1 MKKQGIRER
10 AILFTCGIL
19 AIVYSV
25 IVLGFVTT
33 SPDLRIRAMLDS
45 VEALPQTDGPSV
57 AGIEIKAT
65 PDIKTAGAFSAPK
78 NGDVLTKIGEYP
90 IRTFLDFS
98 QVLSKLRNMDLPPG
112 GQLQPKADPTEHD
125 VPSMVEIQNSGRF
138 IKIEYYSRDTSETS
152 SVSYTM
158 KTAWIQIQSIPSGDV
173 AISLLWFSLELVILA
188 IGAFAYWMRPFDRTT
203 RIFFIMGIITLV
215 AFIGGYNWWIIAG
228 SLMLNIP
235 FVIAAVL
242 IPAITLHFFIT
253 YPRAIPPLVQYP
265 VGLLRVVYSIPV
277 ATTLLILACL
287 TYLRVTSHIGEDP
300 RELAE
305 LEYAPLVFQAIYVL
319 RWTVYAYI
327 TVAGLYYLATLVALF
342 YGYFKSQNPYE
353 RNQLKW
359 IALAGLISTIPVGY
373 SLYLAEFDRTQFAL
387 GGAGIP
393 MFLASVSFMAAF
405 VVGIIRY
412 RLMLIDQIIS
422 RGMLFYV
429 VSAGISILYAT
440 VISLGS
446 LLGTQL
452 NRAPSTN
459 QAVSVFLVM
468 LFAISLLLWSR
479 DRIQRLIDRRFF
491 RQKYQ
496 LDKALKRM
504 NRAVGRLG
512 DQRSIADRMLT
523 SCREV
528 LQVKSA
534 AIYLLNPDRSQ
545 FDLLTGFHIE
555 NAPSA
560 VPCGPELLEVLE
572 GELAFQRVATG
583 LLKEASPAQ
592 QLLRLLGFDFIYN
605 LELDGEFAGFV
616 ALGQRSAGSAYS
628 AEDLTFL
635 NAMGQ
640 ITSIALHSTKIHQD
654 LRRLNEEMRI
664 KVEKIDDQRRLVSVL
679 QSELTNSQEIAERS
693 TPALDVQRGMIKGN
707 SPAIR
712 LVMETVRKVAN
723 SESTVLVRGESG
735 TGKELLAQAVHEN
748 SSRHEKPLVRVNC
761 AALSPSLLESELFG
775 HVKGAFTG
783 AHEDRVGRFEL
794 ANGGTLFLDEIGD
807 ISLDTQVKLLRVL
820 QERAFERV
828 GGSET
833 LHVDVRLITATHQN
847 LEQRITEGL
856 FREDLYYRLNVI
868 SITLP
873 PLRER
878 REDIFELAFYFLKRT
893 AHRLGKRISHIDPD
907 AIEALERAPWP
918 GNIRQ
923 LENVI
928 ERAVV
933 LAESQVITLKDLPTD
948 LLEEKKRLPARV
960 FETKPVRS
968 EAVRRIP
975 LSDVEVITFPGS
987 QNHVDQRLSEPEQLK
1002 LALAECDGNKAQ
1014 AARLLGMP
1022 RSTYYSKL
1030 KKYDIT

>member
-1 MKKQGIRER
+1 
-10 AILFTCGIL
+10 
-19 AIVYSV
+19 
-25 IVLGFVTT
+25 
-33 SPDLRIRAMLDS
+33 MLDS
-45 VEALPQTDGPSV
+45 VEAKPGELIP

-65 PDIKTAGAFSAPK
+65 PGIVKTGSAPAPK
-78 NGDVLTKIGEYP
+78 PRDILTKIGDYP

-98 QVLSKLRNMDLPPG
+98 RVLSKLRDDKLPPG
-112 GQLQPKADPTEHD
+112 SQLQPNSDPTELP
-125 VPSMVEIQNSGRF
+125 VPNIVEIQNSGRF
-138 IKIEYYSRDTSETS
+138 IKIEFLSVTDETKS
-152 SVSYTM
+152 PRS
-158 KTAWIQIQSIPSGDV
+158 AWIEIQSIPSGDV

-203 RIFFIMGIITLV
+203 RIFFIMGTITLV

-228 SLMLNIP
+228 SLLLNTP
-235 FVIAAVL
+235 FVVAAIL

-253 YPRAIPPLVQYP
+253 YPRVVPWLAQYP
-265 VGLLRVVYSIPV
+265 VGLLRVAYSIPV
-277 ATTLLILACL
+277 TTTILILGCL
-287 TYLRVTSHIGEDP
+287 TYLRWTSSIEHPQQVI
-300 RELAE
+300 RA
-305 LEYAPLVFQAIYVL
+305 VYVL
-319 RWTVYAYI
+319 RWAVYTYI
-327 TVAGLYYLATLVALF
+327 SVAGLYYLATLAALL
-342 YGYFKSQNPYE
+342 YGYFKSQNAYE

-359 IALAGLISTIPVGY
+359 IALAGLVSTIPVGY

-393 MFLASVSFMAAF
+393 MFLASVSFMVAF

-412 RLMLIDQIIS
+412 RLMLIEQIIS

-429 VSAGISILYAT
+429 VSAGISIVYAT

-446 LLGTQL
+446 LVGTQL
-452 NRAPSTN
+452 NRAPSSN

-534 AIYLLNPDRSQ
+534 AIYLLNPDRNQ
-545 FDLLTGFHIE
+545 FELLTGFQIE
-555 NAPSA
+555 NAPST
-560 VPCGPELLEVLE
+560 VPCSPELLEVLE
-572 GELAFQRVATG
+572 GELAFQRIATG
-583 LLKEASPAQ
+583 LLKEVSPAQ
-592 QLLRLLGFDFIYN
+592 HLLRLLGFDFIYN

-616 ALGQRSAGSAYS
+616 ALGQRLSGSPYS

-664 KVEKIDDQRRLVSVL
+664 KVEKIDDQRRLVSIL
-679 QSELTNSQEIAERS
+679 QAELTNSQEISERAE
-693 TPALDVQRGMIKGN
+693 PHELQRGLIKGN

-723 SESTVLVRGESG
+723 SESTVFIRGESG

-748 SSRHEKPLVRVNC
+748 SDRREKPLVRVNC

-775 HVKGAFTG
+775 HVKGAYTG
-783 AHEDRVGRFEL
+783 AHEDRIGRFEM

-828 GGSET
+828 GGSQT

-847 LEQRITEGL
+847 LEQRITDGL

-878 REDIFELAFYFLKRT
+878 REDIFELAFFFLNRT
-893 AHRLGKRISHIDPD
+893 AKRLSKRITHIDPD
-907 AIEALERAPWP
+907 AIEVLERAPWP

-933 LAESQVITLKDLPTD
+933 LAEEEVITLKDLPAD
-948 LLEEKKRLPARV
+948 LIEGKKRLPTRV
-960 FETKPVRS
+960 IETKPSGS
-968 EAVRRIP
+968 EKVRRLP
-975 LSDVEVITFPGS
+975 LSDAEVITFPGS
-987 QNHVDQRLSEPEQLK
+987 QNHFDQQISEPEQLK
-1002 LALAECDGNKAQ
+1002 MALAECAGNKAQ

-1030 KKYDIT
+1030 KKYGLD

>member
-1 MKKQGIRER
+1 MNKQGILER
-10 AILFTCGIL
+10 AVLFTCGIL
-19 AIVYSV
+19 AIIYSV

-33 SPDLRIRAMLDS
+33 SPDLRLRAMLDS
-45 VEALPQTDGPSV
+45 VEAGPGQSV
-57 AGIEIKAT
+57 PAGIEIKAT
-65 PDIKTAGAFSAPK
+65 PGIEKTGSAPAPK
-78 NGDVLTKIGEYP
+78 PTDILTKIGNEP

-98 QVLSKLRNMDLPPG
+98 QTLNELRSIDLPPG
-112 GQLQPKADPTEHD
+112 GQLRPNSDPSELD
-125 VPSMVEIQNSGRF
+125 VPFMVEIQDSGRY
-138 IKIEYYSRDTSETS
+138 IKIDYWSTEQKLAKS
-152 SVSYTM
+152 
-158 KTAWIQIQSIPSGDV
+158 AWIKIQSIPAADV
-173 AISLLWFSLELVILA
+173 AISLLWFSLEIVILA
-188 IGAFAYWMRPFDRTT
+188 IGAFAFWMRPFDRTT
-203 RIFFIMGIITLV
+203 RIFFIMGTTTLV

-228 SLMLNIP
+228 TLALNVP

-253 YPRAIPPLVQYP
+253 YPRVIPWLAQHP
-265 VGLLRVVYSIPV
+265 VGLLRTVYSIPV
-277 ATTLLILACL
+277 ATTLLLVGCL
-287 TYLRVTSHIGEDP
+287 TYLWSTSNIGDNESTP
-300 RELAE
+300 I
-305 LEYAPLVFQAIYVL
+305 EYPQHVIQVVYVL

-327 TVAGLYYLATLVALF
+327 SIAGLYYLATLAALF
-342 YGYFKSQNPYE
+342 YGYLKSQNAYE

-387 GGAGIP
+387 GGAGVP
-393 MFLASVSFMAAF
+393 MFLASVSFMVAF

-412 RLMLIDQIIS
+412 RLMLIEQIIS

-429 VSAGISILYAT
+429 VSAGISIVYAT

-468 LFAISLLLWSR
+468 LLAISLLLWSR
-479 DRIQRLIDRRFF
+479 DRIQRFIDRRFF

-528 LQVKSA
+528 LQVKNA
-534 AIYLLNPDRSQ
+534 AIYLLNPDRTQ
-545 FDLLTGFHIE
+545 FELLTGFQIE
-555 NAPSA
+555 NAPSS
-560 VPCGPELLEVLE
+560 VPCNSELLEALE
-572 GELAFQRVATG
+572 GELAFQRIATG
-583 LLKEASPAQ
+583 LLKEVSPAQ
-592 QLLRLLGFDFIYN
+592 HLLRLLGFDFIYN

-616 ALGQRSAGSAYS
+616 ALGQRVSGSPYS

-664 KVEKIDDQRRLVSVL
+664 KVEKIDDQRRLVSIL
-679 QSELTNSQEIAERS
+679 QAELTNSQEISERS
-693 TPALDVQRGMIKGN
+693 ATTHDIQRGLIKGN

-712 LVMETVRKVAN
+712 AVMETVRKVAN
-723 SESTVLVRGESG
+723 SESTVFIRGESG

-748 SSRHEKPLVRVNC
+748 SGRRESPLVRVNC

-775 HVKGAFTG
+775 HKKGAFTG
-783 AHEDRVGRFEL
+783 AHEDRIGRFEM
-794 ANGGTLFLDEIGD
+794 AHGGTLFLDEIGD

-833 LHVDVRLITATHQN
+833 IHVDVRLITATHQN
-847 LEQRITEGL
+847 LEKRITDGL

-878 REDIFELAFYFLKRT
+878 REDIFELAFYFLQRT
-893 AHRLGKRISHIDPD
+893 AHRIGKRITHIDPD
-907 AIEALERAPWP
+907 AIEVLERAHWP

-933 LAESQVITLKDLPTD
+933 LAEEEVITLKDLPAD
-948 LLEEKKRLPARV
+948 LIEGKKRLPTRV
-960 FETKPVRS
+960 IETKPVVS
-968 EAVRRIP
+968 ETTRRLP

-987 QNHVDQRLSEPEQLK
+987 QNQLDDNLTEPEKLRMALSE
-1002 LALAECDGNKAQ
+1002 CRGNKAQ
-1014 AARLLGMP
+1014 AARMLGMP
-1022 RSTYYSKL
+1022 RSTYFSKL
-1030 KKYDIT
+1030 KKYGIS

>member
-1 MKKQGIRER
+1 MNKQGVLER
-10 AILFTCGIL
+10 AVLFTCGIL
-19 AIVYSV
+19 AIIYSV

-33 SPDLRIRAMLDS
+33 SPDLRLRAMLDS
-45 VEALPQTDGPSV
+45 VEALPGQSV
-57 AGIEIKAT
+57 PAGIEIKAT
-65 PDIKTAGAFSAPK
+65 PGIEKTGSAPAPK
-78 NGDVLTKIGEYP
+78 PTDILTKIGNEP

-98 QVLSKLRNMDLPPG
+98 QTLSELRNIDLPPG
-112 GQLQPKADPTEHD
+112 GQLRPNSDPSELD
-125 VPSMVEIQNSGRF
+125 VPFMVEIQNSGRY
-138 IKIEYYSRDTSETS
+138 IKIEYWSTEQKLAKS
-152 SVSYTM
+152 
-158 KTAWIQIQSIPSGDV
+158 AWIKIQSIPSADV

-203 RIFFIMGIITLV
+203 RIFFIMGTITLV

-228 SLMLNIP
+228 TLALNVP

-253 YPRAIPPLVQYP
+253 YPRVIPWLAQHP
-265 VGLLRVVYSIPV
+265 VGLLRTVYSIPV
-277 ATTLLILACL
+277 ATTLLLVGCL
-287 TYLRVTSHIGEDP
+287 TYLWSTSNIGDNESTP
-300 RELAE
+300 I
-305 LEYAPLVFQAIYVL
+305 EYPQHVIQVVSVL

-327 TVAGLYYLATLVALF
+327 SIAGLYYLATLAALF
-342 YGYFKSQNPYE
+342 YGFFKSQNAYE

-393 MFLASVSFMAAF
+393 MFLASVSFMVAF

-412 RLMLIDQIIS
+412 RLMLIEQIIS

-429 VSAGISILYAT
+429 VSAGISIVYAT

-446 LLGTQL
+446 LVGTQL

-468 LFAISLLLWSR
+468 LLAISLLLWSR
-479 DRIQRLIDRRFF
+479 DRVQRFIDRRFF

-528 LQVKSA
+528 LQVKNA
-534 AIYLLNPDRSQ
+534 AIYLLNPDRNQ
-545 FDLLTGFHIE
+545 FELLTGFQIE
-555 NAPSA
+555 NAPST
-560 VPCGPELLEVLE
+560 VPCNAELLEALE
-572 GELAFQRVATG
+572 GELAFQRIATG
-583 LLKEASPAQ
+583 LLKEVSPAQ
-592 QLLRLLGFDFIYN
+592 HLLRLLGFDFIYN

-616 ALGQRSAGSAYS
+616 ALGQRLSGSPYS

-664 KVEKIDDQRRLVSVL
+664 KVEKIDDQRRLVSIL
-679 QSELTNSQEIAERS
+679 QAELTNSQEISERS
-693 TPALDVQRGMIKGN
+693 ATTHDVQRGLIKGN

-712 LVMETVRKVAN
+712 AVMETVRKVAN
-723 SESTVLVRGESG
+723 SESTVFIRGESG

-748 SSRHEKPLVRVNC
+748 SGRKENPLVRVNC

-775 HVKGAFTG
+775 HKKGAFTG
-783 AHEDRVGRFEL
+783 AHEDRIGRFEM
-794 ANGGTLFLDEIGD
+794 AHGGTLFLDEIGD

-833 LHVDVRLITATHQN
+833 IHVDVRLITATHQN
-847 LEQRITEGL
+847 LEKRITDGL

-878 REDIFELAFYFLKRT
+878 REDIFELAFYFLQRT
-893 AHRLGKRISHIDPD
+893 AHRIGKRITHIDPD
-907 AIEALERAPWP
+907 AIEVLERAHWP

-933 LAESQVITLKDLPTD
+933 LTEEEVITLKDLPTD
-948 LLEEKKRLPARV
+948 LIEGKKRLPTRV
-960 FETKPVRS
+960 IETKPVVS
-968 EAVRRIP
+968 ETVRRLP
-975 LSDVEVITFPGS
+975 LSDVEVITFPVS
-987 QNHVDQRLSEPEQLK
+987 QNQNDEKLSEPEQLK
-1002 LALAECDGNKAQ
+1002 MALAECGGNKAQ
-1014 AARLLGMP
+1014 AARMLGMP
-1022 RSTYYSKL
+1022 RSTYFSKL
-1030 KKYDIT
+1030 KKYGIS

>member
-1 MKKQGIRER
+1 MKKQGIKER
-10 AILFTCGIL
+10 AFLFTYGIL
-19 AIVYSV
+19 AITYSV

-33 SPDLRIRAMLDS
+33 SPDLRLRAMLDS
-45 VEALPQTDGPSV
+45 VEPAQGESLP

-65 PDIKTAGAFSAPK
+65 PGIVKTGPIPAPK
-78 NGDVLTKIGEYP
+78 TGDILTKIGEYP

-98 QVLSKLRNMDLPPG
+98 QTLSVLRSMDLPPG
-112 GQLQPKADPTEHD
+112 GQLQPNSDPSEHD
-125 VPSMVEIQNSGRF
+125 VPPMVEIQNSGRF
-138 IKIEYYSRDTSETS
+138 IKIEYWSNDSSNPLTSEK
-152 SVSYTM
+152 SVKS
-158 KTAWIQIQSIPSGDV
+158 AWIKIQSIPSGDV

-203 RIFFIMGIITLV
+203 RIFFVMGIITLV

-228 SLMLNIP
+228 SLVLNIP
-235 FVIAAVL
+235 FVVAAVL

-253 YPRAIPPLVQYP
+253 YPRVIPWLAQHP
-265 VGLLRVVYSIPV
+265 VGLLRMVYSIPV
-277 ATTLLILACL
+277 ITTIVILACL
-287 TYLRVTSHIGEDP
+287 TYLRWTSQIDP
-300 RELAE
+300 DQKDLAQIQ
-305 LEYAPLVFQAIYVL
+305 YPQLVFQAVNIL

-327 TVAGLYYLATLVALF
+327 SVAGMYYLMTLAALF
-342 YGYFKSQNPYE
+342 YGYFKSQNAYE

-359 IALAGLISTIPVGY
+359 IALAGLVSTVPVGY

-412 RLMLIDQIIS
+412 RLMLIEQIIS

-440 VISLGS
+440 VISLGA
-446 LLGTQL
+446 LVGTQL
-452 NRAPSTN
+452 NRTPSTN
-459 QAVSVFLVM
+459 QAASVFLVM

-534 AIYLLNPDRSQ
+534 AIYLLNPDRNQ
-545 FDLLTGFHIE
+545 FELLTGFHIE
-555 NAPSA
+555 NSPSA
-560 VPCGPELLEVLE
+560 VPCNPELLEVLE
-572 GELAFQRVATG
+572 GEIAFQRVATG

-616 ALGQRSAGSAYS
+616 ALGQRSAGSTYS

-664 KVEKIDDQRRLVSVL
+664 KVEKIDDQRRLVSIL
-679 QSELTNSQEIAERS
+679 QAELTNSQEIAESS
-693 TPALDVQRGMIKGN
+693 TPHDLQRGLIKGN

-712 LVMETVRKVAN
+712 AVMETLRKVAN
-723 SESTVLVRGESG
+723 SESTVLIRGESG

-748 SSRHEKPLVRVNC
+748 SARREKPLVRVNC

-794 ANGGTLFLDEIGD
+794 ANGGTIFLDEIGD
-807 ISLDTQVKLLRVL
+807 ISLDIQVKLLRVL

-828 GGSET
+828 GGSKT
-833 LHVDVRLITATHQN
+833 LHVDVRVITATHQN

-907 AIEALERAPWP
+907 AIEVLERASWP

-933 LAESQVITLKDLPTD
+933 LAEEEVITFKDLPAD
-948 LLEEKKRLPARV
+948 LLETKKRIPTRV
-960 FETKPVRS
+960 IETKPVLTER
-968 EAVRRIP
+968 VRRLP
-975 LSDVEVITFPGS
+975 LSNAEVITFPGS
-987 QNHVDQRLSEPEQLK
+987 QNHVDSQLSEPEQLK
-1002 LALAECDGNKAQ
+1002 QALAECDGNKAQ

-1030 KKYDIT
+1030 KKYDIS

>member
-1 MKKQGIRER
+1 MKNLGIISRVT
-10 AILFTCGIL
+10 IFSSGIL
-19 AIVYSV
+19 AIIYSV

-33 SPDLRIRAMLDS
+33 SPDLRLRAMLDS
-45 VEALPQTDGPSV
+45 VEADPGASLP

-65 PDIKTAGAFSAPK
+65 PGIIKTGPIPAPK
-78 NGDVLTKIGEYP
+78 TGDILTKVGEFP
-90 IRTFLDFS
+90 IRTFLDLS
-98 QVLSKLRNMDLPPG
+98 QTLIALRNMDLPPG
-112 GQLQPKADPTEHD
+112 GQLQPNSDPSEHD

-138 IKIEYYSRDTSETS
+138 IKIEYL
-152 SVSYTM
+152 SVDLENQS
-158 KTAWIQIQSIPSGDV
+158 KSPKSAWIKIQSIPSGNV

-203 RIFFIMGIITLV
+203 RIFFTMGIITLV

-228 SLMLNIP
+228 SLTLNIP
-235 FVIAAVL
+235 FVIAAIL

-253 YPRAIPPLVQYP
+253 YPRMIPWLVRYP
-265 VGLLRVVYSIPV
+265 VGLLRVIYSIPV
-277 ATTLLILACL
+277 ATTLLILGCL
-287 TYLRVTSHIGEDP
+287 AYLSWTSSIDYP
-300 RELAE
+300 QQVIRA
-305 LEYAPLVFQAIYVL
+305 VFVL
-319 RWTVYAYI
+319 RWAVYTYI
-327 TVAGLYYLATLVALF
+327 SLAGLYYVTTLAALCH
-342 YGYFKSQNPYE
+342 GYFKSQNAYE

-359 IALAGLISTIPVGY
+359 IALAGLVSIIPVGY
-373 SLYLAEFDRTQFAL
+373 AIYLAEFDRAQFAL

-393 MFLASVSFMAAF
+393 MFLASVSFMIAF
-405 VVGIIRY
+405 FVGIIRF
-412 RLMLIDQIIS
+412 RLMLIEQIVS
-422 RGMLFYV
+422 RGMLFYAVSVGVSV
-429 VSAGISILYAT
+429 VYAT
-440 VISLGS
+440 VISLGA
-446 LLGTQL
+446 LFGTQL
-452 NRAPSTN
+452 NRTPNPS
-459 QAVSVFLVM
+459 QAASVFLVM
-468 LFAISLLLWSR
+468 LFAISLMLWSR

-528 LQVKSA
+528 LQVKDA
-534 AIYLLNPDRSQ
+534 AIYLLNQDRNQ
-545 FDLLTGFHIE
+545 FELLTGFEIE
-555 NAPSA
+555 NAPSTVLCNA
-560 VPCGPELLEVLE
+560 ELLEALE
-572 GELAFQRVATG
+572 GELAFQRIATG
-583 LLKEASPAQ
+583 LLKEVSPAQ
-592 QLLRLLGFDFIYN
+592 HLLRLLGFDFIYN

-616 ALGQRSAGSAYS
+616 ALGQRISGSPYS

-654 LRRLNEEMRI
+654 LRRLNEEMRN
-664 KVEKIDDQRRLVSVL
+664 KVEKIDDQRRLVSIL
-679 QSELTNSQEIAERS
+679 QAELTNTQDFPESTTPHNLERG
-693 TPALDVQRGMIKGN
+693 LIKGN

-712 LVMETVRKVAN
+712 SVMETVRKVSN
-723 SESTVLVRGESG
+723 SESTVFIRGESG

-748 SSRHEKPLVRVNC
+748 SDRREKPLVRVNC
-761 AALSPSLLESELFG
+761 AALSPGLLESELFG
-775 HVKGAFTG
+775 HKKGAFTG
-783 AHEDRVGRFEL
+783 AHEDRIGRFEM

-807 ISLDTQVKLLRVL
+807 ISLDTQIKLLRVL

-833 LHVDVRLITATHQN
+833 IHVDVRLITATHQN
-847 LEQRITEGL
+847 LEKRITDGL

-878 REDIFELAFYFLKRT
+878 REDIFELAFHFLKRT
-893 AHRLGKRISHIDPD
+893 AQRLGKRITHIDPD
-907 AIEALERAPWP
+907 AIEVLECAGWP

-933 LAESQVITLKDLPTD
+933 LAEDEAITLKDLPAD
-948 LLEEKKRLPARV
+948 LLEDKKRLPTRV
-960 FETKPVRS
+960 IETKPTPS
-968 EAVRRIP
+968 ETVRRLP
-975 LSDVEVITFPGS
+975 VSDVEVISFPGN
-987 QNHVDQRLSEPEQLK
+987 QNQVDEQLSEPEQLRS
-1002 LALAECDGNKAQ
+1002 ALAECAGNKAQ
-1014 AARLLGMP
+1014 AARMLGMP

-1030 KKYDIT
+1030 KKYGIE

>member
-1 MKKQGIRER
+1 MNKQGILER
-10 AILFTCGIL
+10 AVLFTCGIL
-19 AIVYSV
+19 AIIYSV

-33 SPDLRIRAMLDS
+33 SPDLRLRAMLDS
-45 VEALPQTDGPSV
+45 VEAGPGQSV
-57 AGIEIKAT
+57 PAGIEIKAT
-65 PDIKTAGAFSAPK
+65 PGIEKTGSAPAPK
-78 NGDVLTKIGEYP
+78 ATDILTKIGNEP

-98 QVLSKLRNMDLPPG
+98 QTLNELRSIDLPPG
-112 GQLQPKADPTEHD
+112 GQLQPNSDPSELD
-125 VPSMVEIQNSGRF
+125 VPFMVEIQDSGRY
-138 IKIEYYSRDTSETS
+138 IKIEYWSTEQKLARS
-152 SVSYTM
+152 
-158 KTAWIQIQSIPSGDV
+158 AWIKIQSIPAADV
-173 AISLLWFSLELVILA
+173 AISLLWFSLEIVILA
-188 IGAFAYWMRPFDRTT
+188 IGAFAFWMRPFDRTT
-203 RIFFIMGIITLV
+203 RIFFIMGTITLV

-228 SLMLNIP
+228 TLALNVP

-253 YPRAIPPLVQYP
+253 YPRVIPWLAQHPI
-265 VGLLRVVYSIPV
+265 GLLRTVYSIPV
-277 ATTLLILACL
+277 ATTLLLVGCL
-287 TYLRVTSHIGEDP
+287 TYLWSTSNIGDNESTP
-300 RELAE
+300 I
-305 LEYAPLVFQAIYVL
+305 EYPQHVIQVVYVL

-327 TVAGLYYLATLVALF
+327 SIAGLYYLATLAALF
-342 YGYFKSQNPYE
+342 YGYLKSQNAYE

-393 MFLASVSFMAAF
+393 MFLASVSFMVAF

-412 RLMLIDQIIS
+412 RLMLIEQIIS

-429 VSAGISILYAT
+429 VSAGISIVYAT

-468 LFAISLLLWSR
+468 LLAISLLLWSR
-479 DRIQRLIDRRFF
+479 DRIQRFIDRRFF

-528 LQVKSA
+528 LQVKNA
-534 AIYLLNPDRSQ
+534 AIYLLNPDRTQ
-545 FDLLTGFHIE
+545 FELLTGFQIE
-555 NAPSA
+555 NAPST
-560 VPCGPELLEVLE
+560 VPCNSELLEALE
-572 GELAFQRVATG
+572 GELAFQRIATG
-583 LLKEASPAQ
+583 LLKEVSPAQ
-592 QLLRLLGFDFIYN
+592 HLLRLLGFDFIYN

-616 ALGQRSAGSAYS
+616 ALGQRVSGSPYS

-664 KVEKIDDQRRLVSVL
+664 KVEKIDDQRRLVSIL
-679 QSELTNSQEIAERS
+679 QSELTNSQEISERS
-693 TPALDVQRGMIKGN
+693 ATTHDIQRGLIKGN

-712 LVMETVRKVAN
+712 AVMETVRKVAN
-723 SESTVLVRGESG
+723 SESTVFIRGESG

-748 SSRHEKPLVRVNC
+748 SGRRESPLVRVNC

-775 HVKGAFTG
+775 HKKGAFTG
-783 AHEDRVGRFEL
+783 AHEDRIGRFEM
-794 ANGGTLFLDEIGD
+794 AHGGTLFLDEIGD

-833 LHVDVRLITATHQN
+833 IHVDVRLITATHQN
-847 LEQRITEGL
+847 LEKRINEGL

-878 REDIFELAFYFLKRT
+878 REDIFELAFYFLQRT
-893 AHRLGKRISHIDPD
+893 AHRIGKRITHIDPD
-907 AIEALERAPWP
+907 AIEVLERAHWP

-933 LAESQVITLKDLPTD
+933 LAEEEVITLKDLPAD
-948 LLEEKKRLPARV
+948 LIEGKKRLPTRV
-960 FETKPVRS
+960 IETKPVVS
-968 EAVRRIP
+968 ETTRRLP

-987 QNHVDQRLSEPEQLK
+987 QNQLDDNLSEPEK
-1002 LALAECDGNKAQ
+1002 LRMALSECRGNKAQ
-1014 AARLLGMP
+1014 AARMLGMP
-1022 RSTYYSKL
+1022 RSTYFSKL
-1030 KKYDIT
+1030 KKYGIS

>member
-1 MKKQGIRER
+1 MKKQGILER
-10 AILFTCGIL
+10 AVLFTCGIL
-19 AIVYSV
+19 AIIYSV

-33 SPDLRIRAMLDS
+33 SPDLRMRAMLDS
-45 VEALPQTDGPSV
+45 VEANPSLNAP

-65 PDIKTAGAFSAPK
+65 PGIEKTGPFAAPK
-78 NGDVLTKIGEYP
+78 TDDILTKIGKYP

-98 QVLSKLRNMDLPPG
+98 QTLSNLRNISLPPG
-112 GQLQPKADPTEHD
+112 GQLPPNTDPSEYV
-125 VPSMVEIQNSGRF
+125 VPDIVEIQGSGRF
-138 IKIEYYSRDTSETS
+138 IKIEYWNAEQGLKST
-152 SVSYTM
+152 
-158 KTAWIQIQSIPSGDV
+158 WIKIQSIPSGDV
-173 AISLLWFSLELVILA
+173 AISLIWFSLELIILA

-203 RIFFIMGIITLV
+203 RIFFLMGTITLV

-228 SLMLNIP
+228 ILTLNIP
-235 FVIAAVL
+235 FVIAAIL

-253 YPRAIPPLVQYP
+253 YPRVIPWLGKYP
-265 VGLLRVVYSIPV
+265 VGLLRIVYSIPV
-277 ATTLLILACL
+277 ITTLLILGCL
-287 TYLRVTSHIGEDP
+287 TYLRFTSHINNDD
-300 RELAE
+300 LID
-305 LEYAPLVFQAIYVL
+305 LEYPKHVIQIVSIL
-319 RWTVYAYI
+319 RWAVYAYI
-327 TVAGLYYLATLVALF
+327 GVAGLYYLATLAALI
-342 YGYFKSQNPYE
+342 YGYLKSQNAYE

-412 RLMLIDQIIS
+412 RLMLIEQIIS

-446 LLGTQL
+446 LVGTQL
-452 NRAPSTN
+452 NRTPTTN
-459 QAVSVFLVM
+459 QAISVFLIM
-468 LFAISLLLWSR
+468 LLAISLLLWSR
-479 DRIQRLIDRRFF
+479 DRIQRFIDRRFF

-534 AIYLLNPDRSQ
+534 AIYLLNPDRNQ
-545 FDLLTGFHIE
+545 FELLTGFQIE
-555 NAPSA
+555 NAPSTA
-560 VPCGPELLEVLE
+560 SCNSDLLEALE
-572 GELAFQRVATG
+572 GELAFQRIATG
-583 LLKEASPAQ
+583 LLKEVSPAQ
-592 QLLRLLGFDFIYN
+592 QLLRLIEFDFIYN

-616 ALGQRSAGSAYS
+616 ALGQRSGGSPYS

-664 KVEKIDDQRRLVSVL
+664 KVEKIDDQRRLVSIL
-679 QSELTNSQEIAERS
+679 QSELTNSQEISERVTTS
-693 TPALDVQRGMIKGN
+693 SDLERGLIRGN

-712 LVMETVRKVAN
+712 VVMETVRKVAN
-723 SESTVLVRGESG
+723 SESTVLIRGESG

-748 SSRHEKPLVRVNC
+748 SDRRENPLVRVNC

-775 HVKGAFTG
+775 HTKGAFTG
-783 AHEDRVGRFEL
+783 AHEDRVGRFEM

-847 LEQRITEGL
+847 LEKQITDGL

-878 REDIFELAFYFLKRT
+878 REDIFELAFHFLKRT
-893 AHRLGKRISHIDPD
+893 AHRIGKRITHIDPD
-907 AIEALERAPWP
+907 AIEVLERAHWP

-933 LAESQVITLKDLPTD
+933 LAEDEVITLKDLPAD
-948 LLEEKKRLPARV
+948 LMEGKKRLPTHV
-960 FETKPVRS
+960 IETKTVVSDSIRKL
-968 EAVRRIP
+968 P

-987 QNHVDQRLSEPEQLK
+987 KNHFDDQFSEPEQLK
-1002 LALAECDGNKAQ
+1002 MALAECAGNKAQ
-1014 AARLLGMP
+1014 AARMLGMP

-1030 KKYDIT
+1030 KKYGIT

>member
-1 MKKQGIRER
+1 MKNQGILNRV
-10 AILFTCGIL
+10 AIFSSGIL

-33 SPDLRIRAMLDS
+33 SPDLRLRAMLDS
-45 VEALPQTDGPSV
+45 VEAEPSLSLP

-65 PDIKTAGAFSAPK
+65 PGIVKTGPIPAPK
-78 NGDVLTKIGEYP
+78 SGDILTKIGEFP
-90 IRTFLDFS
+90 IRTFLDYS
-98 QVLSKLRNMDLPPG
+98 QTLIVLRNMDLPPG
-112 GQLQPKADPTEHD
+112 GQLQPNSDPAEHD

-138 IKIEYYSRDTSETS
+138 IKIEYL
-152 SVSYTM
+152 SVDPVSNT
-158 KTAWIQIQSIPSGDV
+158 KSPKSAWIKIQSIPSGSV
-173 AISLLWFSLELVILA
+173 AISLLWFSLELIILA
-188 IGAFAYWMRPFDRTT
+188 IAAFAYWMRPFDRTT
-203 RIFFIMGIITLV
+203 RIFFMMGTITLV

-228 SLMLNIP
+228 SLALNIP
-235 FVIAAVL
+235 FVVAAVL

-253 YPRAIPPLVQYP
+253 YPRVIPWLAQYP
-265 VGLLRVVYSIPV
+265 VGLLRTVYSIPV
-277 ATTLLILACL
+277 ATTLLMLICL
-287 TYLRVTSHIGEDP
+287 TYLRWTSHIEVD
-300 RELAE
+300 EKALAL
-305 LEYAPLVFQAIYVL
+305 LEYPQLVFQVVYVL
-319 RWTVYAYI
+319 RWAVYAYI
-327 TVAGLYYLATLVALF
+327 SVAGLYYLATLAALF
-342 YGYFKSQNPYE
+342 YGYFKSQNAYE

-373 SLYLAEFDRTQFAL
+373 SLYLAEFDRAQFAL

-412 RLMLIDQIIS
+412 RLMLIEQIIS

-429 VSAGISILYAT
+429 VSAGISIVYAT

-452 NRAPSTN
+452 NRAPSST

-468 LFAISLLLWSR
+468 LLAISLLLWSR

-528 LQVKSA
+528 LQVMSA
-534 AIYLLNPDRSQ
+534 AIYLLNPDRNQ
-545 FDLLTGFHIE
+545 FELLTGFQIE
-555 NAPSA
+555 NAPST
-560 VPCGPELLEVLE
+560 VPCDPELLEVLE
-572 GELAFQRVATG
+572 GELAFQRIATG

-592 QLLRLLGFDFIYN
+592 HLLRQLGFDFIYN

-616 ALGQRSAGSAYS
+616 ALGQRSSGSPYS

-664 KVEKIDDQRRLVSVL
+664 KVEKIDDQRRLVSIL
-679 QSELTNSQEIAERS
+679 QAELINSQDISESA
-693 TPALDVQRGMIKGN
+693 TPHELQRGLIKGN

-712 LVMETVRKVAN
+712 SVMETVRKVAN
-723 SESTVLVRGESG
+723 SESTVFIRGESG

-748 SSRHEKPLVRVNC
+748 SDRREKPLVRVNC
-761 AALSPSLLESELFG
+761 AALSPGLLESELFG
-775 HVKGAFTG
+775 HKKGAFTG
-783 AHEDRVGRFEL
+783 AHEDRIGRFEM
-794 ANGGTLFLDEIGD
+794 ANGGSLFLDEIGD

-847 LEQRITEGL
+847 LEKRITDGL

-893 AHRLGKRISHIDPD
+893 AQRLGKRITHIDAD
-907 AIEALERAPWP
+907 AIEVLERAPWP

-933 LAESQVITLKDLPTD
+933 LTEEEAITLKDLPAD
-948 LLEEKKRLPARV
+948 LLEGKKRLPTRV
-960 FETKPVRS
+960 IETKSTPA
-968 EAVRRIP
+968 ETIRRLP
-975 LSDVEVITFPGS
+975 LSDVEVISFPGS
-987 QNHVDQRLSEPEQLK
+987 QSQFDNQLSEPDQLK
-1002 LALAECDGNKAQ
+1002 TALAECGGNKAQ
-1014 AARLLGMP
+1014 AARMLGMP

-1030 KKYDIT
+1030 KKYGID

>member
-1 MKKQGIRER
+1 MKKQGILER
-10 AILFTCGIL
+10 VVLFSCGTL

-33 SPDLRIRAMLDS
+33 SPDLRLRAMLDS
-45 VEALPQTDGPSV
+45 VEAKPGESIP

-65 PDIKTAGAFSAPK
+65 PGIVKTGSAPAPK
-78 NGDVLTKIGEYP
+78 PRDILTKIGDYP

-98 QVLSKLRNMDLPPG
+98 RVLSKLRDDKLPPG
-112 GQLQPKADPTEHD
+112 SQLQPNSDPTELP
-125 VPSMVEIQNSGRF
+125 VPNIVEIQNSGRF
-138 IKIEYYSRDTSETS
+138 IKIEFL
-152 SVSYTM
+152 SVSDET
-158 KTAWIQIQSIPSGDV
+158 KSPRSAWIEIQSIPSGDV

-203 RIFFIMGIITLV
+203 RIFFIMGTITLV

-228 SLMLNIP
+228 TLLLNTP
-235 FVIAAVL
+235 FVVAAIL

-253 YPRAIPPLVQYP
+253 YPRVVPWLAQYP

-277 ATTLLILACL
+277 TTTILILGCL
-287 TYLRVTSHIGEDP
+287 TYLRWTSSIEHPQQVI
-300 RELAE
+300 RA
-305 LEYAPLVFQAIYVL
+305 VYVL
-319 RWTVYAYI
+319 RWAVYTYI
-327 TVAGLYYLATLVALF
+327 SVAGLYYLATLAALF
-342 YGYFKSQNPYE
+342 YGYFKSQNAYE

-393 MFLASVSFMAAF
+393 MFLASVSFMVAF

-412 RLMLIDQIIS
+412 RLMLIEQIIS

-429 VSAGISILYAT
+429 VSAGISIVYAT

-446 LLGTQL
+446 LVGTQL
-452 NRAPSTN
+452 NRAPSSN

-534 AIYLLNPDRSQ
+534 AIYLLNPDRNQ
-545 FDLLTGFHIE
+545 FELLTGFQIE
-555 NAPSA
+555 NAPST
-560 VPCGPELLEVLE
+560 VPCSPELLEVLE
-572 GELAFQRVATG
+572 GELAFQRIATG
-583 LLKEASPAQ
+583 LLKEVSPAQ
-592 QLLRLLGFDFIYN
+592 HLLRQLSFDFIYN

-616 ALGQRSAGSAYS
+616 ALGQRSSGSPYS

-664 KVEKIDDQRRLVSVL
+664 KVEKIDDQRRLVSIL
-679 QSELTNSQEIAERS
+679 QAELTNSQEISERAA
-693 TPALDVQRGMIKGN
+693 PHELQRGLIKGN

-723 SESTVLVRGESG
+723 SESTVFIRGESG

-748 SSRHEKPLVRVNC
+748 SDRREKPLVRVNC

-775 HVKGAFTG
+775 HVKGAYTG
-783 AHEDRVGRFEL
+783 AHEDRIGRFEM

-828 GGSET
+828 GGSQT

-847 LEQRITEGL
+847 LEQRITDGL

-878 REDIFELAFYFLKRT
+878 REDIFELAFFFLNRT
-893 AHRLGKRISHIDPD
+893 AKRLSKRITHIDPD
-907 AIEALERAPWP
+907 AIEVLERAPWP

-933 LAESQVITLKDLPTD
+933 LAEEEVITLKDLPAD
-948 LLEEKKRLPARV
+948 LTEGKKRLPTRV
-960 FETKPVRS
+960 IETKPSGS
-968 EAVRRIP
+968 EKVRRLP
-975 LSDVEVITFPGS
+975 LSDIEVITFPGS
-987 QNHVDQRLSEPEQLK
+987 QNNFDQQLSEPEQLQM
-1002 LALAECDGNKAQ
+1002 ALAECAGNKAQ
-1014 AARLLGMP
+1014 AARMLGMP

-1030 KKYDIT
+1030 KKYGLD

>member
-1 MKKQGIRER
+1 MKKQVILER

-19 AIVYSV
+19 AIIYSV

-33 SPDLRIRAMLDS
+33 SPDLRLRAMLDS
-45 VEALPQTDGPSV
+45 VEANPELNSP

-65 PDIKTAGAFSAPK
+65 PGIEKTGPFAAPK
-78 NGDVLTKIGEYP
+78 TNDILTKIGKYP
-90 IRTFLDFS
+90 IRTFFDFS
-98 QVLSKLRNMDLPPG
+98 QTLSKLRNVGLPPG
-112 GQLQPKADPTEHD
+112 GQLPPNTDPSEHV
-125 VPSMVEIQNSGRF
+125 VPDIVEIQDTGRF
-138 IKIEYYSRDTSETS
+138 IKIEYWSKDQQQA
-152 SVSYTM
+152 
-158 KTAWIQIQSIPSGDV
+158 KTAWIKIQSIPLGDV
-173 AISLLWFSLELVILA
+173 VISLLWFSLEIVILA

-203 RIFFIMGIITLV
+203 RIFFTMGTITLV

-228 SLMLNIP
+228 TLTLNFP
-235 FVIAAVL
+235 FVVAAVL

-253 YPRAIPPLVQYP
+253 YPRVTPWLAKYP
-265 VGLLRVVYSIPV
+265 VGLLRIVYSIPV
-277 ATTLLILACL
+277 ATTLLILGCL
-287 TYLRVTSHIGEDP
+287 TYLRFTSHINND
-300 RELAE
+300 ELIA
-305 LEYAPLVFQAIYVL
+305 LEYPKHVIQVVFVL
-319 RWTVYAYI
+319 RWAVYTYI
-327 TVAGLYYLATLVALF
+327 SIAGLYYLATLTALF
-342 YGYFKSQNPYE
+342 YSYFKSQNAYE

-373 SLYLAEFDRTQFAL
+373 SLYLAEFNRTQFAL
-387 GGAGIP
+387 GRAGIP

-412 RLMLIDQIIS
+412 RLMLIEQIIS

-429 VSAGISILYAT
+429 VSAGISIGYAT

-446 LLGTQL
+446 IVGTQL
-452 NRAPSTN
+452 NRTPSTN
-459 QAVSVFLVM
+459 QTVSVFLVM
-468 LFAISLLLWSR
+468 LLAISLLLWSR
-479 DRIQRLIDRRFF
+479 DRIQRFIDRRFF

-534 AIYLLNPDRSQ
+534 AIYLLNPERNQ
-545 FDLLTGFHIE
+545 FDLLTGFQIE
-555 NAPSA
+555 NAPST
-560 VPCGPELLEVLE
+560 VSCNSELLEVLE
-572 GELAFQRVATG
+572 GELAFQRIATG

-592 QLLRLLGFDFIYN
+592 QLLRLIEFDLIYN
-605 LELDGEFAGFV
+605 FELDGEFAGFV
-616 ALGQRSAGSAYS
+616 ALGQRSGGTPYS

-664 KVEKIDDQRRLVSVL
+664 KVEKIDDQKRLVSIL
-679 QSELTNSQEIAERS
+679 QSELTNSQEISERVT
-693 TPALDVQRGMIKGN
+693 TPDLERGLIRGN

-712 LVMETVRKVAN
+712 VVMETVRKVAN
-723 SESTVLVRGESG
+723 SESTVLIRGESG
-735 TGKELLAQAVHEN
+735 TGKELLAQTVHEN
-748 SSRHEKPLVRVNC
+748 SNRREKPLVRVNC
-761 AALSPSLLESELFG
+761 AALPASLLESELFG
-775 HVKGAFTG
+775 HTKGAFTG
-783 AHEDRVGRFEL
+783 AHEDRIGRFEM

-807 ISLDTQVKLLRVL
+807 ISLDTQVKLLRVI

-833 LHVDVRLITATHQN
+833 IHVDVRLITATHQN
-847 LEQRITEGL
+847 LEKRITDGL

-878 REDIFELAFYFLKRT
+878 REDIFELAFHFLKRT
-893 AHRLGKRISHIDPD
+893 AHRIGKRITHIDPD
-907 AIEALERAPWP
+907 AIDVLQHAHWP

-933 LAESQVITLKDLPTD
+933 LAEEEAITLKDLPAD
-948 LLEEKKRLPARV
+948 LMEVEKRLPTRV
-960 FETKPVRS
+960 IETKPVAS
-968 EAVRRIP
+968 ESVRKLP

-987 QNHVDQRLSEPEQLK
+987 KVAFDDRSSEPEQLK
-1002 LALAECDGNKAQ
+1002 RALVECAGNKAQ
-1014 AARLLGMP
+1014 AARMLGMP

-1030 KKYDIT
+1030 KKYGIS